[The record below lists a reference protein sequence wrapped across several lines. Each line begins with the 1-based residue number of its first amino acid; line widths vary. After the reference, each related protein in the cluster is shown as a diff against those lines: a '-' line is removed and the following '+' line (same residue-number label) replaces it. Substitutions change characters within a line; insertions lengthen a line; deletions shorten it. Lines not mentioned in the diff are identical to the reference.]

1 MMMFVFL
8 AVYKSPCLM
17 PGRLLLS
24 YNVIIANYNTLL
36 SAYEHILKVSTKKAI
51 MKASG
56 DRAAAVQWE
65 WRLHKEKKNKIR
77 HFLLRCL
84 VGSDC
89 KSLFMCLCETLGVI
103 IELGWTRPM
112 TRPNDQSKKVS
123 GSSLLGW
130 RLEMLPNPAGF
141 DHCNKSLPTD
151 KPISCYLWM
160 HNIYLDALRL
170 WDQASVHH
178 ELRDCSLLLSGL
190 NTSAMYYF
198 RVLPNCLI
206 ET

>member
-1 MMMFVFL
+1 
-8 AVYKSPCLM
+8 
-17 PGRLLLS
+17 
-24 YNVIIANYNTLL
+24 
-36 SAYEHILKVSTKKAI
+36 
-51 MKASG
+51 
-56 DRAAAVQWE
+56 
-65 WRLHKEKKNKIR
+65 
-77 HFLLRCL
+77 
-84 VGSDC
+84 
-89 KSLFMCLCETLGVI
+89 
-103 IELGWTRPM
+103 M

-170 WDQASVHH
+170 LDQASVHH
-178 ELRDCSLLLSGL
+178 ELRDCSSLLSGL